1 VACMATSAAAPAP
14 KAALMV
20 IGNEV
25 LSGSITDT
33 NTPWLAKLL
42 YRYASAHPC
51 TRCHTYLLQHIACS
65 TVTLATLGTGQH
77 PALPWRLSSTGP
89 PCNHACMPPVPAAA

>member
-1 VACMATSAAAPAP
+1 
-14 KAALMV
+14 MV

-42 YRYASAHPC
+42 YRWALASPWHRPG
-51 TRCHTYLLQHIACS
+51 IA
-65 TVTLATLGTGQH
+65 LASPRHRPGIALASPRHRQ
-77 PALPWRLSSTGP
+77 PAIS
-89 PCNHACMPPVPAAA
+89 APA

>member
-1 VACMATSAAAPAP
+1 MVRCYSSATPLTPP

-20 IGNEV
+20 IGDEV

-42 YRYASAHPC
+42 HSRGVDLVRVEVVPDCRSDIADTA
-51 TRCHTYLLQHIACS
+51 TRLKQR
-65 TVTLATLGTGQH
+65 VG
-77 PALPWRLSSTGP
+77 
-89 PCNHACMPPVPAAA
+89 